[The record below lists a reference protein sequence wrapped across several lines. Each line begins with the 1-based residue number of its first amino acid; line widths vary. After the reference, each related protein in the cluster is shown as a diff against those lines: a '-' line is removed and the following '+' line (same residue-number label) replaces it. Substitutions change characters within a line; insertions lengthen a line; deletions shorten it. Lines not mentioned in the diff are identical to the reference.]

1 MPASKE
7 YIKALQIKRLERI
20 RPKLKLPAVPEPV
33 ASNVSYLFDQLKI
46 AKSDLPKATPPLSV
60 AVATLDDG
68 RISLID
74 AVRFLNW
81 DLSTC
86 LNFKVQAGTL
96 IITETASAG
105 FNISA
110 SQGRVR
116 LPLSARKLL
125 SWSNKTCLL
134 VVTQQE
140 PIPAVIIYDSA
151 EVINIMQTKR
161 N

>member
-20 RPKLKLPAVPEPV
+20 RPKLKLPPAPEPV

-46 AKSDLPKATPPLSV
+46 AKSDLPKATPPLLV

-68 RISLID
+68 RISLVD
-74 AVRFLNW
+74 AARLLNW

-151 EVINIMQTKR
+151 EVINIIQTKR